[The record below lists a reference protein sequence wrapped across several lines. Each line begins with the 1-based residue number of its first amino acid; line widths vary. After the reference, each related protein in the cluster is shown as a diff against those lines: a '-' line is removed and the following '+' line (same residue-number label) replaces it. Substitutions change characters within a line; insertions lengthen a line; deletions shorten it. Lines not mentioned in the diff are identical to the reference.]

1 MTRAPTQWWMSTL
14 AMLLVLVAAPWG
26 AARADIYRCTT
37 AEGKTLYADA
47 PCPRGAVHGAN
58 ITSAV
63 GACTD
68 DACALKREQAT
79 SQALARLRA
88 EQDQLAQ
95 LMDRRRRDEVE
106 TERARLDA
114 QAWRQSIDARLATAT
129 SEPSYGVGY
138 APYYPIFP
146 IYPVLRPCGGRCG
159 GLHPG
164 IIGKGAPMRRTWG
177 TALRL
182 DRP

>member
-1 MTRAPTQWWMSTL
+1 MSRATAALQTFAL
-14 AMLLVLVAAPWG
+14 AMLLALVAAPWG
-26 AARADIYRCTT
+26 TARADIYRCTT
-37 AEGKTLYADA
+37 ADGKTLYADA

-68 DACALKREQAT
+68 DACTLKREQAAA
-79 SQALARLRA
+79 QAWARLRA
-88 EQDQLAQ
+88 EQDHLAQ
-95 LMDRRRRDEVE
+95 LSDRRRRDDIEN
-106 TERARLDA
+106 ERARLDA
-114 QAWRQSIDARLATAT
+114 QLSRQSVDARLAAAT

-138 APYYPIFP
+138 APYFPVYSVYPAI
-146 IYPVLRPCGGRCG
+146 RPCGWRCV

-164 IIGKGAPMRRTWG
+164 IGKGAPIRRTWG

-182 DRP
+182 DRH